1 MLRLPGNSRNGAK
14 LHLPVARSL
23 ESVRLVARACRR
35 NIASLGL
42 GFSDFAAMEYLLHK
56 ELSAP
61 KSRAQKDARA
71 IDIGGVPDPSPVNI
85 AGAKIRL
92 ACGSIAAAVG

>member
-1 MLRLPGNSRNGAK
+1 
-14 LHLPVARSL
+14 
-23 ESVRLVARACRR
+23 
-35 NIASLGL
+35 
-42 GFSDFAAMEYLLHK
+42 MEYLLHK